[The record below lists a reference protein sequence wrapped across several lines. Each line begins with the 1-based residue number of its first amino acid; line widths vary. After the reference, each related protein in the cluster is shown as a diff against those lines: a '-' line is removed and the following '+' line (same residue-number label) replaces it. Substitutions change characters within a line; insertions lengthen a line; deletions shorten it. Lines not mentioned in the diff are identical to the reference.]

1 MATLFELDWAVE
13 GSNEEVVKDAENTI
27 KNCKALFLTRNYNS
41 NPTLLI
47 RYKGD
52 KHQLANR
59 LVEINYFDEDE
70 AEEFKADMR
79 QLP

>member
-1 MATLFELDWAVE
+1 MATLFELDWAAE
-13 GSNEEVVKDAENTI
+13 GNNDEIVKDVEAVI
-27 KNCKALFLTRNYNS
+27 GHCKALFLTRNYNS

-70 AEEFKADMR
+70 AEEFKSEMR

>member
-13 GSNEEVVKDAENTI
+13 GTDDEIVKDVEAVI
-27 KNCKALFLTRNYNS
+27 GHCKALFLTRNYNS

-70 AEEFKADMR
+70 AEEFKDEMR

>member
-52 KHQLANR
+52 KNQLANR

>member
-13 GSNEEVVKDAENTI
+13 GTDEEVVKDAENTI

-59 LVEINYFDEDE
+59 LVEINYFDSEDGE
-70 AEEFKADMR
+70 SFKDEMR